1 MMLTSQT
8 ASAAPG
14 TAPELELIDTSG
26 NQVSMPITS
35 PSAASP
41 GDTGM
46 DHGAGSASEHGS
58 DPAPMPEMTGMS
70 PEHGS
75 GDMPEMS
82 PSEHGS
88 GDMPGM
94 SPSEHGSGDMPGM
107 NPSEHGSGDMPGMN
121 PSEHGSGDMP
131 GMSPSEHG
139 SGDMP
144 GMSPSEHG
152 SGDMPG
158 MSGHGASEKA
168 AEDRPLAPVL
178 GTFGG
183 GAAAVMLTAGFMR
196 RKDRAELEA
205 KTTARAER
213 RAKI

>member
-107 NPSEHGSGDMPGMN
+107 NPSEHGSGDMPGM
-121 PSEHGSGDMP
+121 
-131 GMSPSEHG
+131 
-139 SGDMP
+139 
-144 GMSPSEHG
+144 
-152 SGDMPG
+152 
-158 MSGHGASEKA
+158 SGHGASEKA
-168 AEDRPLAPVL
+168 AADRPLAPVL